1 MKKSVFLVLLALGF
15 SPILADTYTHYDWTC
30 LTKNNS
36 PVSVNESVNNTQNYG
51 SAKYYSNG
59 GNGLPS
65 NCIGKQTKQNYTMT
79 IDNNG
84 GSGGALKYNSDG
96 SMYVSNPSRTGYT
109 FTNWNTSNN
118 NAPASKIPASFAG
131 NVTYTANWVANTY
144 SVNYNSNGG
153 SGSMSASTATYNQ
166 PFKTKQNSF
175 SRTGYTFNGWN
186 ESANGSGV
194 AWALDSSGVYESG
207 KSWTWNYAKDITLY
221 AQWNAN
227 TYTVNYNSN
236 GGSGSMSSDTATY
249 GQGYTTKANGF
260 TKNGYTFAGWNE
272 KADGTGM
279 DWTGWIGKP
288 WTWSYTNGVT
298 LYAQW
303 APNTYTITYNANG
316 GSGGPSTQNF
326 KYNSGEKISTS
337 VPSRTGY
344 DFVDWTYGGYHF
356 KPGDA
361 IPSEWGSFT
370 LTANW
375 KSKILYGYQDATGYS
390 GSYQWSTPS
399 YYKTGTVNYWSNY
412 NYKTSSYSCNCHTVC
427 TGPRVA
433 GNPTCP
439 NDDCD
444 WRENA
449 GGCWWHRDTGR
460 SCDTCWNS
468 TNANCGWT
476 TAGSIEAAGCATGY
490 GLNNRGTHQTATVYY
505 PVTSW
510 GSVQNCGTSQCASK
524 SATRR
529 LVKSNDNGATWNEY

>member
-36 PVSVNESVNNTQNYG
+36 SVSVNESVNNAQNYG

-65 NCIGKQTKQNYTMT
+65 NCVGKQTKQNYTMT

-96 SMYVSNPSRTGYT
+96 SMYVSSPWRTGYT
-109 FTNWNTSNN
+109 FTSWSTSNG

-131 NVTYTANWVANTY
+131 NVTYTANWKINQYTI
-144 SVNYNSNGG
+144 SVNGDGGVSGIDGNGKYDYG
-153 SGSMSASTATYNQ
+153 SQACLTYRL
-166 PFKTKQNSF
+166 KTGYKLSKVVGTGPDAGQTWTDKAG
-175 SRTGYTFNGWN
+175 RTGNIVDCWSMYGDRAGTVYTEG
-186 ESANGSGV
+186 
-194 AWALDSSGVYESG
+194 
-207 KSWTWNYAKDITLY
+207 
-221 AQWNAN
+221 
-227 TYTVNYNSN
+227 
-236 GGSGSMSSDTATY
+236 
-249 GQGYTTKANGF
+249 
-260 TKNGYTFAGWNE
+260 
-272 KADGTGM
+272 
-279 DWTGWIGKP
+279 
-288 WTWSYTNGVT
+288 
-298 LYAQW
+298 
-303 APNTYTITYNANG
+303 ITYYVTYDANG
-316 GSGGPSTQNF
+316 GSNAPSTQAF
-326 KYNSGEKISTS
+326 VFNSGDRISSS

-344 DFVDWTYGGYHF
+344 DFIDWTYGGNHF

-361 IPSEWGSFT
+361 IPSGWGSFT

-390 GSYQWSTPS
+390 GSYQWSAPS

>member
-1 MKKSVFLVLLALGF
+1 MKKVSFLVLLALGF

-36 PVSVNESVNNTQNYG
+36 PVSVNESVNNAQNYG

-65 NCIGKQTKQNYTMT
+65 NCVGKQTKQNYTMT

-84 GSGGALKYNSDG
+84 GSGGSLKYNSDG
-96 SMYVSNPSRTGYT
+96 SMYISNPSRDTYDFTG
-109 FTNWNTSNN
+109 WSTSNG
-118 NAPASKIPASFAG
+118 NAPANNIPSTFAG
-131 NVTYTANWVANTY
+131 NVTYTANWSYRPIVDLNPVINGTQQYNGLSGFLCDIYVDGNLVASQVQDWYQRVPYNAYVKIVPVTNT
-144 SVNYNSNGG
+144 SNYNVTTWEGRVTSD
-153 SGSMSASTATYNQ
+153 T
-166 PFKTKQNSF
+166 
-175 SRTGYTFNGWN
+175 
-186 ESANGSGV
+186 SANPT
-194 AWALDSSGVYESG
+194 
-207 KSWTWNYAKDITLY
+207 WTIK
-221 AQWNAN
+221 
-227 TYTVNYNSN
+227 
-236 GGSGSMSSDTATY
+236 
-249 GQGYTTKANGF
+249 
-260 TKNGYTFAGWNE
+260 
-272 KADGTGM
+272 
-279 DWTGWIGKP
+279 
-288 WTWSYTNGVT
+288 
-298 LYAQW
+298 
-303 APNTYTITYNANG
+303 TI
-316 GSGGPSTQNF
+316 
-326 KYNSGEKISTS
+326 
-337 VPSRTGY
+337 
-344 DFVDWTYGGYHF
+344 
-356 KPGDA
+356 
-361 IPSEWGSFT
+361 
-370 LTANW
+370 
-375 KSKILYGYQDATGYS
+375 YGYQNATGYS
-390 GSYQWSTPS
+390 GSYQWSAPS
-399 YYKTGTVNYWSNY
+399 YYRTGTVNYWSNY

-439 NDDCD
+439 GDNCD

-449 GGCWWHRDTGR
+449 GGCWWHRDTGN